1 MKSCPACNRTYA
13 DETLS
18 FCLED
23 GSILSAP
30 YDPDKTQLISPPSDT
45 DSILTRVSYNEAKS
59 TSPNQQ
65 VLPTMPSPRIPSA
78 YLDNAQYQKKSKA
91 VSNKL
96 WLAAGG
102 ILVFF
107 AAVSLVAFMVWSTA
121 VNTPSNTNV
130 IARNQNSEQTNSN
143 RIINRDKKN
152 ETGFSPLDY
161 QASLNGENLTYYP
174 GTSPEQCQADCA
186 KNERCKGFT
195 FIRAGAYNP
204 NDSAMCYLAS
214 LVTGSA
220 THACC
225 ISAVKR

>member
-45 DSILTRVSYNEAKS
+45 DSILTRISYNEAKS
-59 TSPNQQ
+59 TSPHQP
-65 VLPTMPSPRIPSA
+65 VLPTLPSPQIPSA
-78 YLDNAQYQKKSKA
+78 YIDNAQYQKKSKA

-102 ILVFF
+102 ILLCI
-107 AAVSLVAFMVWSTA
+107 AAVSLVAFMVWSNA
-121 VNTPSNTNV
+121 VNTPANSNV
-130 IARNQNSEQTNSN
+130 ITRNQNGEQTNSN
-143 RIINRDKKN
+143 RNINRDKKN
-152 ETGFSPLDY
+152 ETGFGPLDY
-161 QASLNGENLTYYP
+161 QASLNGENLTYYA
-174 GTSPEQCQADCA
+174 GTTPEQCQADCA
-186 KNERCKGFT
+186 KNEKCKGFT

-225 ISAVKR
+225 ISGVKR